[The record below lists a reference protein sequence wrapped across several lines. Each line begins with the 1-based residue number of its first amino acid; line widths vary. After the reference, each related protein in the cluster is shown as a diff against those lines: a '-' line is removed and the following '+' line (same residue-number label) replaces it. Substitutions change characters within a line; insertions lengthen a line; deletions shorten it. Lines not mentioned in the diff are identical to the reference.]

1 MASRT
6 KTREEGTK
14 MEEDVTKLT
23 DEELQQRISGEETP
37 TPEPTAE
44 VVETVEPVEEQVE
57 TPEAEVKEVEEGEE
71 EVPPPPSRREQLRIN
86 DLLKKYGPPPEVP
99 RTAPLQGMDY
109 TTSLDADPE
118 VVKQLEADRR
128 AAAQQ
133 AYLQGQQAANQQV
146 QYNQFYNNIRFDLP
160 LVSDKLSKL
169 DPEDVKSI
177 DEEYMAITG
186 ASPQT
191 MTVRNPNI
199 GYAEFVEAR
208 LEQAERL
215 AAKMNLQTVKNVTR
229 QAATTGL
236 RPDGSSAKRLNLNQS
251 PDKMTLEE
259 LYARTGGTPWVAPK
273 Q

>member
-1 MASRT
+1 
-6 KTREEGTK
+6 

-37 TPEPTAE
+37 TPEPTEE
-44 VVETVEPVEEQVE
+44 VVDTVEPVEEIE
-57 TPEAEVKEVEEGEE
+57 TPVVEEKEVEEDEE

-86 DLLKKYGPPPEVP
+86 DLLKKYGPPPEAP
-99 RTAPLQGMDY
+99 RTEPLQRMDY
-109 TTSLDADPE
+109 EQTLDADPE
-118 VVKQLEADRR
+118 VVRQLEADRQ

-133 AYLQGQQAANQQV
+133 AYLQGQQASNQRLE
-146 QYNQFYNNIRFDLP
+146 YNQFYNNIRFDLP

-186 ASPQT
+186 ANPQT
-191 MTVRNPNI
+191 MTVRNSNI

-251 PDKMTLEE
+251 EKTMSLEE
-259 LYARTGGTPWVAPK
+259 LYAAIGQTPPK
-273 Q
+273 N